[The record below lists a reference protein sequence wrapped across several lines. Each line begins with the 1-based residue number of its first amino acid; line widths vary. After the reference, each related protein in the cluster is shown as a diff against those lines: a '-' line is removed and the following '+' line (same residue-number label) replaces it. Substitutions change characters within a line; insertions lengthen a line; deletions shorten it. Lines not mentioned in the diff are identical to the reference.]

1 MTNNSSSQARF
12 FNRVRSLAAR
22 LLFIFGDLL
31 MLVAAVVIAI
41 NARIGPNIGNRLR
54 AQYLDLWPA
63 LGVFVL
69 LYAVIGLYSGVV
81 LHPADE
87 LRKLSYST
95 SLVYLALAAAI
106 FLLKEEVPYSRI
118 VFFLTWGLSLTLL
131 PLGRSI
137 LRSVM
142 PRFPW
147 WGHPVIVLGAGKT
160 GEMIISTLS
169 EKPHLGLKPV
179 ACLDDD
185 QTKWGQING
194 VTVAGGLEKIPELV
208 KQYHGAY
215 AILAMPGIARSR
227 LLEIIET
234 YGEKFT
240 HLFLIPDL
248 FGFSSLWLTAKDVG
262 GILGLELRQQLLQP
276 WAQVVKK
283 IMDLLLV
290 IVFAVPSF
298 LLTILVSILI
308 KVDSRGPVF
317 YSQPRMGKGGKIF
330 PVIKFRTMY
339 TDADDRLAH
348 ILAQDEALRLE
359 YETYH
364 KLRHDPRITRI
375 GRFLRKTSMD
385 ELPQV
390 WNILRGEMSF
400 VGPRAYMP
408 HERTDM
414 DSKDHTI
421 LRVLPG
427 ITGMWQVSGRNRL
440 SFSERLEM
448 DVYYVRNW
456 SIWLDIYLLT
466 RTAWVVITGEGAF

>member
-1 MTNNSSSQARF
+1 MNHFSPQISLFDRF
-12 FNRVRSLAAR
+12 RALIAR
-22 LLFIFGDLL
+22 LLFILCDLA
-31 MLVAAVVIAI
+31 MLVLAAVIAI
-41 NARIGPNIGNRLR
+41 NIRIGPGIGIRLR
-54 AQYLDLWPA
+54 GAYLDLWPS
-63 LGVFVL
+63 LGLFL
-69 LYAVIGLYSGVV
+69 LGYLIVGLYSGVL

-87 LRKLSYST
+87 LRKLSYAT
-95 SLVYLALAAAI
+95 SLVYLALAAVT
-106 FLLKEEVPYSRI
+106 FLLKASATSYSRL
-118 VFFLTWGLSLTLL
+118 VFFLAWGFSLVLL
-131 PLGRSI
+131 PLGRSA
-137 LRSVM
+137 LRSLVG
-142 PRFPW
+142 RYGW

-160 GEMIISTLS
+160 GEMVISTLR
-169 EKPHLGLKPV
+169 EKPQYGLKPV
-179 ACLDDD
+179 VCLDDD
-185 QTKWGQING
+185 SDKWGGLEGIP
-194 VTVAGGLEKIPELV
+194 VAGGLDKIPELV
-208 KQYHGAY
+208 KHYHGAY
-215 AILAMPGIARSR
+215 AILAMPGIPRAR

-234 YGEKFT
+234 YGEQFP

-248 FGFSSLWLTAKDVG
+248 FGFSSLWLTARDVG

-290 IVFAVPSF
+290 VVAAVPSL

-308 KVDSRGPVF
+308 KLDSPGPVF
-317 YSQPRMGKGGKIF
+317 YVQPRMGKGGKIF
-330 PVIKFRTMY
+330 PVVKFRTMY
-339 TDADDRLAH
+339 TDADERLAS
-348 ILAQDEALRLE
+348 ILAHDESLRLE
-359 YETYH
+359 YETFH
-364 KLRHDPRITRI
+364 KMKNDPRITRV

-400 VGPRAYMP
+400 VGPRAYMLQ
-408 HERTDM
+408 EREDM
-414 DSKDHTI
+414 EAKDHTI